1 MSLKNHPNFHAVKF
15 ATDITVSYYKS
26 LRFPLDRM
34 DVATE
39 TSVRFEIL
47 TFVERIEL
55 LIDKAQQFA
64 SSEEVGE

>member
-34 DVATE
+34 NFATE
-39 TSVRFEIL
+39 DSIRREIL
-47 TFVERIEL
+47 AFVERIED
-55 LIDKAQQFA
+55 LIDKAQQVA
-64 SSEEVGE
+64 SSEQVGE